1 MLASRST
8 AMIARPVQM
17 NAGFAWP
24 TGPGGMI
31 FLARAAERG
40 EVRLE
45 KVTPLIAALPG
56 NLLRHE
62 LLLSN
67 ATVPEAYLTEIVDDI
82 FSPLVAA
89 CQPSCP
95 RSPRRNEKP
104 AGDTAATA

>member
-1 MLASRST
+1 
-8 AMIARPVQM
+8 MIARPVQM